1 MSGTIR
7 AHSGS
12 WSSET
17 ARAAGSPALHR
28 SETGLLDGT
37 TGDDCAI
44 DNTPQ
49 HTAIAESNDERSA
62 ERQFLKGVCT

>member
-17 ARAAGSPALHR
+17 ARAAASPAVHR

-37 TGDDCAI
+37 TGDDWAI

-49 HTAIAESNDERSA
+49 HTAIAERNDASSV
-62 ERQFLKGVCT
+62 ERQFRKGVCI